1 MWLGYE
7 RIVKDKMISI
17 SVEESD
23 TPCVIQ
29 TLRSS
34 EVITIK
40 PFDKLNSVDVQQFI
54 NAK

>member
-1 MWLGYE
+1 M
-7 RIVKDKMISI
+7 RSTI

-23 TPCVIQ
+23 EPCAIL

-40 PFDKLNSVDVQQFI
+40 PSDKLNSVDVQQFI
-54 NAK
+54 KAK